1 LDFPFVFLLIRSA
14 LGPTSSKSSP
24 RDLDPFLLRPRDLK
38 RALEKKKAEN
48 AGVGGTKK
56 GDRVVVLE
64 NDGTSTKAHA
74 GRTGVVKKVKSSGG
88 WRDVLFDG
96 AQSVTGIPDK
106 FLSKITAAVSAPAPA
121 SADME
126 L

>member
-1 LDFPFVFLLIRSA
+1 MLDRLKERGSIIKELTN
-14 LGPTSSKSSP
+14 LGCEVDENLET
-24 RDLDPFLLRPRDLK
+24 RDLK

-56 GDRVVVLE
+56 GDHVVVLE
-64 NDGTSTKAHA
+64 NNRAGAKAYV

-88 WRDVLFDG
+88 WRDVLIDG
-96 AQSVTGIPDK
+96 ANSVTGIPDK
-106 FLSKITAAVSAPAPA
+106 FLRKITAAAPAPAPAPA
-121 SADME
+121 SADMV